1 MARALRICTHIH
13 CLHTYWY
20 LYICFL
26 VCLVLRRAAIFFGH
40 LGSNRVS
47 ACTFCI
53 HCGDRLGAIGGARLS
68 LHDPGPY
75 QCHGE
80 TWWNR
85 KQTTT
90 HPNRKQ
96 NKEGLICPQSQPRWR
111 RRPSPNRSK
120 GHGGGGEHSPDRSPV
135 FGEGGDR
142 SPDRKFCSHGI
153 IIAARIATTAAQP

>member
-1 MARALRICTHIH
+1 MQEGRVLLLGSASTILHQQRALRICTNN
-13 CLHTYWY
+13 WY

-53 HCGDRLGAIGGARLS
+53 DCGDRLGAIGGARLS

-96 NKEGLICPQSQPRWR
+96 NKEGSIWPQIDFS
-111 RRPSPNRSK
+111 RSLLSSLK
-120 GHGGGGEHSPDRSPV
+120 APKEMSNVLETRFQISK
-135 FGEGGDR
+135 EM
-142 SPDRKFCSHGI
+142 SNMWKIYCSRML
-153 IIAARIATTAAQP
+153 AEAMLEW